1 MAGDD
6 REPLLRL
13 PPPRSLFRKKRRP
26 SFPPPPKRVPATHAA
41 ALRTGAHLVR
51 EHLRA
56 AEERF
61 PSLATDVPYVRLDV
75 APKTVLSDIEVKS
88 LGLIPV
94 HRRERSV
101 IAAYSTDHALS
112 QLDAQVD
119 SYASERRKLAA
130 LAKIERISPWTSEDR
145 TSERLKAIRID
156 PKVEYIVDVLLLPL
170 EDDVPNPQA
179 VRAVESFVSTGGG
192 EVLDRALE
200 RSFTALRVRL
210 GGQSLAA
217 LLEFRDD
224 VAEVDLPPR
233 AQVVVPAITGF
244 SIDSVPELSP
254 PDPTAP
260 AICVV
265 DSGLLEGHPL
275 LEPAV
280 LSARSRSF
288 PEELG
293 PPIPVPL
300 VDGAGHG
307 THVAGIAL
315 YEDVAAAVAAKAF
328 LPQLWLLNARVLD
341 DNAKFHPRRM
351 PFLRSVVEHA
361 RDRCRVFNL
370 SYGME
375 PCRGYLSPHAVEL
388 DELTREYDVL
398 SVVSAGNRVPDGDP
412 IAIANAY
419 PAHLKA
425 SSWRVLGPAEAL
437 TALTVGAITP
447 DGDPSSADRTA
458 GAPKRAPAPFSL
470 AGGLKNVV
478 KPEVV
483 EVGGNIAYAG
493 SPPRWVSSDPSLD
506 VPTTSHRLPEGQ
518 LLTFTN
524 GTSIAAP
531 KVSHLAARILER
543 YPEAS
548 ANMLRAL
555 VVNSAVF
562 PEGVA
567 GWKDSDI
574 LATCGFGV
582 PVSDRA
588 LFCRPNRV
596 TLYYEGVVQV
606 DEVKV
611 FDVPVPPELARSRGE
626 KVITVT
632 LAYDPPVSAV
642 DRDRPAGIR
651 LTWGLARGDV
661 PEKEV
666 ERAIA
671 AEAEADVAEPVSSVE
686 PERPTSKT
694 RSVFMT
700 GRLPKRPQQ
709 RGAVQKNRFV
719 WSRGEYGDTY
729 RLAVTAKATRPRHA
743 EASQRFALVAT
754 LESEDTS
761 VNLYTLIRTRLA
773 AARVRVQIT
782 A

>member
-1 MAGDD
+1 
-6 REPLLRL
+6 
-13 PPPRSLFRKKRRP
+13 
-26 SFPPPPKRVPATHAA
+26 
-41 ALRTGAHLVR
+41 
-51 EHLRA
+51 
-56 AEERF
+56 
-61 PSLATDVPYVRLDV
+61 VPYVRLDV
-75 APKTVLSDIEVKS
+75 APKAVLTDVEVKS

-94 HRRERSV
+94 HRKEHSV
-101 IAAYSTDHALS
+101 VAAYSTDHALS
-112 QLDAQVD
+112 QLDVQMD

-130 LAKIERISPWTSEDR
+130 LAKIERISPWSREDR
-145 TSERLKAIRID
+145 TSERLKAIHIE
-156 PKVEYIVDVLLLPL
+156 PKGEYTVDVLLLPL
-170 EDDVPNPQA
+170 EDDVANPQA
-179 VRAVESFVSTGGG
+179 LRSIEGFVTTGGG
-192 EVLDRALE
+192 AVLDRALE

-210 GGQSLAA
+210 GGQSLGA

-224 VAEVDLPPR
+224 IAEVDLPPR
-233 AQVVVPAITGF
+233 AQVFVPAIMGF
-244 SIDSVPELSP
+244 SIDEVPELVP
-254 PDPTAP
+254 PELTAP

-280 LSARSRSF
+280 LSGRSRSF

-293 PPIPVPL
+293 PPVPVPP

-307 THVAGIAL
+307 THVAGVAL
-315 YEDVAAAVAAKAF
+315 YEDIAAAVAAKSFA
-328 LPQLWLLNARVLD
+328 PRAWLVNARVLD
-341 DNAKFHPRRM
+341 DDAQFHPARM

-375 PCRGYLSPHAVEL
+375 PCRGYLSTHAVEL

-412 IAIANAY
+412 AAVANSY
-419 PAHLKA
+419 PEHLKA
-425 SSWRVLGPAEAL
+425 SSWRVLRPAEAL
-437 TALTVGAITP
+437 TALTVGAITS
-447 DGDPSSADRTA
+447 DGDPANADRIA

-483 EVGGNIAYAG
+483 EVGGNLAYTG
-493 SPPRWVSSDPSLD
+493 SPPQWISSDPSLD
-506 VPTTSHRLPEGQ
+506 VPTTGHRLPEGQ

-524 GTSIAAP
+524 GTSVAAP
-531 KVSHLAARILER
+531 KVSHLVARILER

-548 ANMLRAL
+548 ANLLRAL
-555 VVNSAVF
+555 VVNSAVV

-567 GWKDSDI
+567 DWKDSDI

-611 FDVPVPPELARSRGE
+611 FDLPVPRELARSKG
-626 KVITVT
+626 KKAIAAT

-671 AEAEADVAEPVSSVE
+671 AEAEADVGEPSSSVASE
-686 PERPTSKT
+686 DPTSKI

-709 RGAVQKNRFV
+709 RGAVQKNRFI
-719 WSRGEYGDTY
+719 WTRGEYGDTY
-729 RLAVTAKATRPRHA
+729 RLAVTARATRPRHA
-743 EASQRFALVAT
+743 EASQRFALVVT

-761 VNLYTLIRTRLA
+761 VNLYTVIRTRLA
-773 AARVRVQIT
+773 AARVRVQIST
-782 A
+782 